1 MEVKKITLAIISA
14 AFLQT
19 SFAGFW
25 PFSSHLSQS
34 NVTNSDD
41 WSELSATQQQVLLQH
56 YQNLKDIPEQQ
67 RTILQQ
73 KMEWFTQLSEEEQQ
87 RLRLAWQHM
96 NTQQRLQLRDQIEQ
110 AKTKEERD
118 QIRQQYIEKYTP
130 TIP

>member
-130 TIP
+130 TMP